1 MSLTGNLQKMR
12 AAIGADGTVEYTL
25 SLGEEDL
32 TLNPLL
38 GRRLSITWEGVIHC
52 VACGRVTKKSFNQG
66 YCYPCVQSL
75 AECDL
80 CIVSPDRC
88 HHRAGTCRDPQ
99 WAEGHCMQPHY
110 VYLSNTS
117 ALKVGITRATQI
129 PTRWIDQGAT
139 QALPIFRTATRH
151 QAGLIEAALREH
163 VADRTDW
170 RRMLK
175 GDAEPLELAEERE
188 RLLAACG
195 AVCMEA
201 AGAEPVEGE
210 VVALRYP
217 VLEYPQKAVSLN
229 LDKKPVVED
238 VLLGIKGQYL
248 IFAGGALNVRKFA
261 GYRVRVAA

>member
-1 MSLTGNLQKMR
+1 MSLSGNLQKMR
-12 AAIGADGTVEYTL
+12 ASFAADGTVEYVL
-25 SLGEEDL
+25 AVGEHAL
-32 TLNPLL
+32 ALNPLL
-38 GRRLSITWEGVIHC
+38 GRRLRIAFEGVINC
-52 VACGRVTKKSFNQG
+52 VACGRVTRKSFNQG
-66 YCYPCVQSL
+66 YCYPCVQRL

-88 HHRAGTCRDPQ
+88 HYDAGTCRDPQ

-117 ALKVGITRATQI
+117 ALKVGITRASQI

-139 QALPIFRTATRH
+139 QALPILRTRTRH

-175 GDAEPLELAEERE
+175 GDAEPLELAEERA

-195 AVCMEA
+195 AGCMEDTDVEA
-201 AGAEPVEGE
+201 VEAEA
-210 VVALRYP
+210 VVLRYP
-217 VLEYPQKAVSLN
+217 VLEYPKKAVSLN
-229 LDKKPVVED
+229 LDKTPVVED
-238 VLLGIKGQYL
+238 ELLGIKGQYL
-248 IFAGGALNVRKFA
+248 IFSGGVLNVRKFG
-261 GYRVRVAA
+261 GYRVQVAA